1 MLIPTDTDGS
11 PKASSTSSQA
21 FGPTDKPSPEIPDE
35 DWQEIIGIISSKIY
49 RHGQHQPIDVV
60 DPSTSKRGRKRPADQ
75 PSPNTP
81 KRSRKRPADQPSP
94 STSSQ
99 DQQQP
104 MDQPIPNTS
113 DEYWKSIMN
122 EIRLTTPEDWKEIV
136 DAVNSQIY
144 DQDQQQTIDVVDPST
159 PKRGRKRPIDVVDPN
174 TSKRGRK
181 RPADQPSPSTSR
193 QDQQQPM
200 DQPIPST
207 SRQDQQ
213 QPMNE
218 DESANTVPNQVT
230 VLSQRYQRTFN
241 RIKQR
246 FELSK
251 IVQKKKRKEYR
262 EYANLKFSQQL
273 ALAMGKEISEPM
285 HNPDTEKRLKE
296 NTLIKSHHHTVTD
309 AQINVDRMAHHVFS
323 DLDVLGKVMVKQHTL
338 QHKLYQMVMSADV
351 DAKYVEY
358 IIL

>member
-1 MLIPTDTDGS
+1 MRLVDILFVLTAATTVNAILIQTDNDGS
-11 PKASSTSSQA
+11 PKASVTSSQA

-35 DWQEIIGIISSKIY
+35 DWKSIVDAINSSIFS
-49 RHGQHQPIDVV
+49 QDWQDPI
-60 DPSTSKRGRKRPADQ
+60 
-75 PSPNTP
+75 
-81 KRSRKRPADQPSP
+81 DQPSP

-193 QDQQQPM
+193 QDQQQP
-200 DQPIPST
+200 I
-207 SRQDQQ
+207 
-213 QPMNE
+213 NE

-241 RIKQR
+241 RIKKR
-246 FELSK
+246 LVTSK
-251 IVQKKKRKEYR
+251 EIQKKKWKEYR
-262 EYANLKFSQQL
+262 EYADLKFSQQL

-285 HNPDTEKRLKE
+285 HNPEVEKRLKE
-296 NTLIKSHHHTVTD
+296 EYEKARRKIYAIRRNLKNYMAKHGLES
-309 AQINVDRMAHHVFS
+309 QEPKVDS
-323 DLDVLGKVMVKQHTL
+323 D
-338 QHKLYQMVMSADV
+338 
-351 DAKYVEY
+351 
-358 IIL
+358 